1 MFVCLFYFSSSHK
14 TFFCVFKVF
23 YCTWW
28 KEEEGEISPLLSSR
42 IQKGHTVIMSDLNND
57 TVAMMMDATRMAEI
71 IANMTA
77 QISDLQSQVEEA
89 NTSIDLFFVLTM
101 GIVCFMLQAGFGL
114 LEVGS
119 IRAKNAQNIMMKN
132 MMDAVV
138 TAVAYYLV
146 GYSVAY
152 GTYSGKSFCVC
163 FWLLSWNLLKF
174 LYFISL
180 SKTYRCRREW
190 IYWWFVTLGITC
202 G

>member
-1 MFVCLFYFSSSHK
+1 
-14 TFFCVFKVF
+14 
-23 YCTWW
+23 
-28 KEEEGEISPLLSSR
+28 
-42 IQKGHTVIMSDLNND
+42 
-57 TVAMMMDATRMAEI
+57 MMMDANVMAEL

-152 GTYSGKSFCVC
+152 GTYFIHSVLVEGF
-163 FWLLSWNLLKF
+163 LLLLF
-174 LYFISL
+174 YLRS
-180 SKTYRCRREW
+180 
-190 IYWWFVTLGITC
+190 
-202 G
+202 

>member
-1 MFVCLFYFSSSHK
+1 
-14 TFFCVFKVF
+14 
-23 YCTWW
+23 
-28 KEEEGEISPLLSSR
+28 
-42 IQKGHTVIMSDLNND
+42 MSGDPNND
-57 TVAMMMDATRMAEI
+57 TVAMMVDANLMAEL

-152 GTYSGKSFCVC
+152 GTYSGKSFLCS
-163 FWLLSWNLLKF
+163 FLLMIK
-174 LYFISL
+174 
-180 SKTYRCRREW
+180 K
-190 IYWWFVTLGITC
+190 
-202 G
+202 